1 MGLLGVTL
9 SAPRDA
15 RANTGKSILE
25 TMGISIAVGT
35 VLGAS
40 TLPFYEQPGD
50 HISNLA
56 LGAAAGAV
64 AGTGILLYGL
74 FRGASQDEAS
84 EAAGLIPS
92 TSHRY
97 RVTSRNLDLPV
108 PQASPLF
115 AAGLPQRSVGGAVT
129 AKVWMPLVSLT
140 W

>member
-1 MGLLGVTL
+1 M
-9 SAPRDA
+9 PRDA

-50 HISNLA
+50 HTSNLA
-56 LGAAAGAV
+56 LGAAVGAV

-74 FRGASQDEAS
+74 FGGSSHDDSS
-84 EAAGLIPS
+84 EEIGQVPGSAFRS
-92 TSHRY
+92 R
-97 RVTSRNLDLPV
+97 TSRNLELSV

-115 AAGLPQRSVGGAVT
+115 AAGLPQQRAGGAVT